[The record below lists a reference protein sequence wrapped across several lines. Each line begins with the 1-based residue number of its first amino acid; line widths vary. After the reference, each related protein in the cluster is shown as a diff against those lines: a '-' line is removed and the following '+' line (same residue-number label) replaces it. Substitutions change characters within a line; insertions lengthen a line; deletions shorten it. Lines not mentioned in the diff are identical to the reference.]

1 MERISTA
8 DSLDGLFKK
17 YLVVSLDDER
27 RRVAAAGVAGEAH
40 LVFLARHQAGD
51 HLAQRAAPLQEGDQV
66 LVFSLAVVGE
76 RAGPV
81 EVDTI
86 VPGARPAGDRLGLDV
101 AGPRRRTAGL
111 EAGIHHDDITLVA
124 LHDRNGIQNQRGI
137 SPNFTAKNQLCSLG
151 LGGEHN
157 SLAEVSVCPTDRL
170 ELLVPGQFL
179 TIQFHDQA
187 DGGIAA
193 AVAAVV
199 VELQPILFFRIQASE
214 HLGDRTRALA
224 ERHLVTIRRGAI
236 VIEWPADVDTTAAGP
251 AANRA
256 VVRPSS
262 GGRVRLKTRIHH
274 ESRALG
280 QEDRVANTDTRVNR
294 QAERRLATAKH
305 RHVHRLGVWPSL
317 GKSKRDRAV
326 GVVIGD
332 GYAWVAAGQRDAG
345 VSVLNQ
351 ANRHLDSDLR
361 GVVAGTKVS
370 VDHRGRDTGVSDH
383 LEVVERV
390 FEVSAVAKQRD
401 VVRVETTLLGVL
413 H

>member
-1 MERISTA
+1 MERISTT

-17 YLVVSLDDER
+17 HLVVGLDDKR
-27 RRVAAAGVAGEAH
+27 RRIAAAGVAGEAH

-86 VPGARPAGDRLGLDV
+86 APGARPAGDRLGLDV

-111 EAGIHHDDITLVA
+111 EAGVHHDDISLVA

-137 SPNFTAKNQLCSLG
+137 SGGFRAKNQLCSLG

-157 SLAEVSVCPTDRL
+157 SLTEVSVCPTDRF

-199 VELQPILFFRIQASE
+199 VELQPILFFRIQAGE

-224 ERHLVTIRRGAI
+224 ERHLVAVRRDAVVVERPTDVHATGTSPTLNRAI
-236 VIEWPADVDTTAAGP
+236 VRE
-251 AANRA
+251 
-256 VVRPSS
+256 SS
-262 GGRVRLKTRIHH
+262 GGRVRLKTWIHH
-274 ESRALG
+274 ERRALN
-280 QEDRVANTDTRVNR
+280 QKDRVSDADTRVNR
-294 QAERRLATAKH
+294 QGECRLATAKY

-326 GVVIGD
+326 GVVIGN
-332 GYAWVAAGQRDAG
+332 GYAWVAAGQRDDG

-351 ANRHLDSDLR
+351 ANRHLDNDLC
-361 GVVAGTKVS
+361 GVVAGTKVG